1 MWAPCWNLGPRLGP
15 SMLKPTCEGFG
26 SLYAFHSQG
35 TRQPEPPVCPL
46 AALRVRDSSPGHP
59 ACRSRP
65 TCLSWPLPTWGL
77 SKEREG
83 PAQPLSPHPEPWQ
96 DVSGLGTLGSQS
108 NKLDCTPWQE

>member
-1 MWAPCWNLGPRLGP
+1 M
-15 SMLKPTCEGFG
+15 
-26 SLYAFHSQG
+26 
-35 TRQPEPPVCPL
+35 
-46 AALRVRDSSPGHP
+46 
-59 ACRSRP
+59 
-65 TCLSWPLPTWGL
+65 CLSWLLPAWGL